1 MHATSAC
8 LSTGYFSG
16 VRYGGFRLISSV
28 EVEKIGVKLGRNS
41 YDVLIG
47 DGLLRDAGR
56 VAERLRPSK
65 DSRVFVVT
73 SPNIRRHWGEKLEAS
88 LRRAKLNYHVLEMND
103 GEPAKSLAT
112 VEQVAEQMVAAGAD
126 RKALVVAFGG
136 GVIGDSAG
144 FLASIFM
151 RGVPVVQIPTTVVA
165 QLDASIG
172 GKTGVN
178 LRSGKNLIGTFHQ
191 PRMVLVDPQILATLD
206 EREFRSGLFEAVK
219 CGVIRDRK
227 LFEFM
232 VRAPRKIRDRNRK
245 ALERIIVD
253 SVRVKASVVAADE
266 RESGLR
272 AILNF
277 GHTIGHALESATGYS
292 QLLHGEAVGWGMI
305 AAAAIASDVRAC
317 TPAVAAQISSAVA
330 SYGPLPPFKASTEDV
345 VSRLSADKKTVAG
358 AVHFVLPQ
366 KIGKVKITSE
376 VPPEVIYN
384 AVEHIRN
391 HA

>member
-1 MHATSAC
+1 MQ
-8 LSTGYFSG
+8 
-16 VRYGGFRLISSV
+16 
-28 EVEKIGVKLGRNS
+28 KIKVKLGPNS

-47 DGLLRDAGR
+47 DGLLRNAGR
-56 VAERLRPSK
+56 LLEVAKPGK
-65 DSRVFVVT
+65 DSQVFVVT
-73 SPNIRRHWGEKLEAS
+73 SPNVRRHWGEKLEAS
-88 LRRAKLNYHVLEMND
+88 MRRAKLAYHMLEAND
-103 GEPAKSLAT
+103 GEPAKNIAT
-112 VEQVAEQMVAAGAD
+112 VEQLAEQMVEAGAD

-136 GVIGDSAG
+136 GVVGDMAG

-178 LRSGKNLIGTFHQ
+178 LRRGKNLIGAFHQ
-191 PRMVLVDPQILATLD
+191 PRMVLVDPQILATLE

-232 VRAPRKIRDRNRK
+232 AGTPKKIRERNRK

-317 TPAVAAQISSAVA
+317 TPDVASRITSAVN
-330 SYGPLPPFKASTEDV
+330 SYGPLPAFRATTGDIIA
-345 VSRLSADKKTVAG
+345 RLAADKKRVSG
-358 AVHFVLPQ
+358 ATHFVLPE

-376 VPPEVIYN
+376 VPSEVIYN